1 MNPNPW
7 WNLTRA
13 SAIVAWVLMAV
24 AILWGVLL
32 ATRVLKPN
40 DRPAWLLDLHR
51 WLGWLCLALVGVHMG
66 TLVADN
72 YVTFTVRDLFV
83 PFSSHWKPFATALGV
98 VAMWILVAVQA
109 SSMMMKQISKRVWR
123 AIHLASYGAFAL
135 VTAHAILAGSDTG
148 ERLFTA
154 FSTSLATVTAAVAAL
169 RIVAG
174 HKTQRTGNRHALRD

>member
-51 WLGWLCLALVGVHMG
+51 WLGWLGLALVGVHMG
-66 TLVADN
+66 TLVADS
-72 YVTFTVRDLFV
+72 YVTFTVRDLLV

-109 SSMMMKQISKRVWR
+109 SSMVMKQISKRIWR